1 MLQRVMDTDG
11 SVEAI
16 LAEMQVAQD
25 TANNG

>member
-16 LAEMQVAQD
+16 LAEMQIAQD
-25 TANNG
+25 ASNAG